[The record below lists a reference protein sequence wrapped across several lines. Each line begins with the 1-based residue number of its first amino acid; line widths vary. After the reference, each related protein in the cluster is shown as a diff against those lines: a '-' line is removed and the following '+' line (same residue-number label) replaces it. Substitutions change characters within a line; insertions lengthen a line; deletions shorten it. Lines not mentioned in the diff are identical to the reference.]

1 MRFQII
7 LAVGFI
13 ALASASPLVDK
24 KQSQLRVVDIPAD
37 LFAEAAENVEV
48 QKPEEVEADTAA
60 AAAPVVPEEK
70 VSPTEVVKEEKKE
83 EEVDSTLDLS
93 DKKNDANET
102 EEIDRP
108 AIFGFRLPTIV
119 ILRRPAVFDDPFSFF
134 PFGISSFN
142 RRPAF
147 GPPPSLAG
155 PNNRDD
161 EVRPTNADAS
171 PSEQRPISIG
181 GSGSG
186 AGISHVMH
194 NMRQQMDSLFSSL
207 FAPNPGFF
215 NPNRQ
220 FFPRPFFP
228 SIATDSSEDSKEF
241 LDVEKFP
248 DNYKNSTSETKVVDG
263 QVIQVNKTVHKI
275 SGNNSNGFF
284 QFSVIKIRPSE
295 DTPVAEDNQKPEAT
309 VLEEKKPET
318 AEAEVTTIKAQ
329 QESEMNNP
337 SLNEVDQDEK
347 LDMGNTKYETDPG
360 LLEEPSSG
368 APISLPL
375 TQEIIYDFV
384 PLQLQSMPLIQ
395 STNGD
400 EGKDRPHDLSS
411 DLRVNNLMA
420 NNENGRLRSLVDPDE
435 IEIIEV

>member
-24 KQSQLRVVDIPAD
+24 KQSPLRIVDIPAD
-37 LFAEAAENVEV
+37 LFAEAAENVEEV
-48 QKPEEVEADTAA
+48 QKPEEADTAA
-60 AAAPVVPEEK
+60 AAPVIPEEK

-83 EEVDSTLDLS
+83 EEAVPALDLS
-93 DKKNDANET
+93 NKNDKNDANET

-119 ILRRPAVFDDPFSFF
+119 ILRRPAIFDDPFSFF

-147 GPPPSLAG
+147 GPPPSMSV
-155 PNNRDD
+155 PDNRDD
-161 EVRPTNADAS
+161 EIRPTNADAS

-186 AGISHVMH
+186 AGISDVMH

-228 SIATDSSEDSKEF
+228 SSIPSDSSEDTKEF
-241 LDVEKFP
+241 TDLEKFP
-248 DNYKNSTSETKVVDG
+248 ANYKNSTSETKVVDG

-275 SGNNSNGFF
+275 SGDNSNGFF

-295 DTPVAEDNQKPEAT
+295 ETPAAEDNQKPEAT
-309 VLEEKKPET
+309 VIEEKKPET
-318 AEAEVTTIKAQ
+318 ADAAEVTTIKAQ

-347 LDMGNTKYETDPG
+347 VSTLKPGAGVDEG
-360 LLEEPSSG
+360 LL
-368 APISLPL
+368 
-375 TQEIIYDFV
+375 
-384 PLQLQSMPLIQ
+384 
-395 STNGD
+395 
-400 EGKDRPHDLSS
+400 
-411 DLRVNNLMA
+411 
-420 NNENGRLRSLVDPDE
+420 
-435 IEIIEV
+435 